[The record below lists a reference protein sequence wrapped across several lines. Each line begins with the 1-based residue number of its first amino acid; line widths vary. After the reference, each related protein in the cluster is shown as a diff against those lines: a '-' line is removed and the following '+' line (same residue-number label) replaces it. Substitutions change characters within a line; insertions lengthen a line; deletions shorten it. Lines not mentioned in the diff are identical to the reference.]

1 MGKGRLQ
8 RAVIAGACGCR
19 EFAMGSTVDD
29 MQVACL
35 WLGEN
40 LLTVSLSGVIN
51 YLDRACPE
59 TPRRILKVSA
69 RVTPAGQV
77 CGSLTTNTLT

>member
-1 MGKGRLQ
+1 MGKGSLQ
-8 RAVIAGACGCR
+8 GAVIAGACGCR

-59 TPRRILKVSA
+59 TPRRILKVSSW
-69 RVTPAGQV
+69 VTPVAQV
-77 CGSLTTNTLT
+77 WGHSEEITLT